1 MRCAQCKNPATSVI
15 FAFNATNHNP
25 VFLCQLVMYSCRFLF
40 FRNDPDRVFF
50 GHLSF
55 LRFALCSSFPPLFY
69 RLSTMC
75 QYIFSTKCGNNE
87 TTKWKSRDSFG
98 RRPSTMDK
106 WISRSICIQIKRY
119 EYKEIHNS
127 DLGGGIEAG
136 GWERRQQN
144 EVASSESRGGSTER
158 DQQRE
163 RGSRIG
169 SAIPSGIDSS
179 SGSSHH

>member
-1 MRCAQCKNPATSVI
+1 
-15 FAFNATNHNP
+15 
-25 VFLCQLVMYSCRFLF
+25 
-40 FRNDPDRVFF
+40 
-50 GHLSF
+50 
-55 LRFALCSSFPPLFY
+55 
-69 RLSTMC
+69 
-75 QYIFSTKCGNNE
+75 
-87 TTKWKSRDSFG
+87 
-98 RRPSTMDK
+98 MDK

-169 SAIPSGIDSS
+169 SAIPSGIDIAAAAVIIDFGEPSATVVTLIS
-179 SGSSHH
+179 VESL